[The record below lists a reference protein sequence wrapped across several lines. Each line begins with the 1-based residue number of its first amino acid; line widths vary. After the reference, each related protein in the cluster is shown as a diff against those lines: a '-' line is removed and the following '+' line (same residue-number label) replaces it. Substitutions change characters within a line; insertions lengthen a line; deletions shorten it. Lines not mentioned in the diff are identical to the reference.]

1 VRSPVRPEARIRGK
15 LSVRQ
20 HVVNIPETCCR
31 ILIDIITNDY
41 EMSDR
46 DPLDLDKVSPDNRAM
61 KVRSAAEQ
69 RHPNRPS
76 RAVGGANLGERAY
89 QQIRTEILF
98 YQLSPGS
105 RVSETSLTQRFDLRQ
120 AAVRSAL
127 QRLMQEGLVDKAD
140 ERSLRVAPLTL
151 KDVQDIY
158 GLRMILEPRAAEMAA
173 AAGLAPAD
181 LDRLRMISQS
191 SYELASHAQLVE
203 FISANRAFNL
213 TIASAAGNSRL
224 LATITGYVG
233 IRSLNV
239 SAWFQSVHSQI
250 VEALAAR
257 DGARAS
263 ELWITDLRYGARLI
277 SDALMTLPELSHV
290 NLGSLAPLSKPQ

>member
-1 VRSPVRPEARIRGK
+1 
-15 LSVRQ
+15 
-20 HVVNIPETCCR
+20 
-31 ILIDIITNDY
+31 
-41 EMSDR
+41 MSQTG
-46 DPLDLDKVSPDNRAM
+46 PLDLDAVSQDNSAMTRRPAAENHRPNRA
-61 KVRSAAEQ
+61 
-69 RHPNRPS
+69 S
-76 RAVGGANLGERAY
+76 RTEGTGSLGERAY

-98 YQLSPGS
+98 YQLPPGS
-105 RVSETSLTQRFDLRQ
+105 RVSETSLTQRFNLRQ

-140 ERSLRVAPLTL
+140 ERNLRVAPLTL

-158 GLRMILEPRAAEMAA
+158 GLRMILEPKAAEMAA

-181 LDRLRMISQS
+181 LERLRKISQS
-191 SYELASHAQLVE
+191 SYEVASHAQLVE

-224 LATITGYVG
+224 LATITGLQDLTLRVLYVG

-250 VEALAAR
+250 VDALAAR
-257 DGARAS
+257 DGARAG
-263 ELWITDLRYGARLI
+263 ELWVTDLRYGARLI